1 MYYPASAS
9 FHSGWRAAR
18 PRIERVLY
26 SFPAML
32 HALVASLALAA
43 VMTFGDFFW
52 AALNLRHRVLYG
64 VVHGAVMCLFI
75 GVAIGIR
82 TRRPAAGA
90 LAGPLIG
97 VIAAGAFYVLAP
109 WLRLTAMF
117 PAWMVFWICF
127 ALLQA
132 KLAREGSLRSAI
144 VQGLVAATL
153 SGIAFYLISG
163 IWTRH
168 DPAGPNYVWNFI
180 AWSFA
185 FFPGFAVLF
194 WKKIGR

>member
-1 MYYPASAS
+1 
-9 FHSGWRAAR
+9 
-18 PRIERVLY
+18 
-26 SFPAML
+26 ML
-32 HALVASLALAA
+32 HALVASLALST

-52 AALNLRHRVLYG
+52 AALDLRHRVLYG
-64 VVHGAVMCLFI
+64 MVHGAVMCLFI
-75 GVAIGIR
+75 GLAVGIR
-82 TRRPAAGA
+82 TRQPAAGA

-127 ALLQA
+127 ALLQS
-132 KLAREGSLRSAI
+132 KLARDGSFRGAT
-144 VQGLVAATL
+144 VQGLVAAAL

-168 DPAGPNYVWNFI
+168 DPGGPNYAWYFI
-180 AWSFA
+180 AWSLA
-185 FFPGFAVLF
+185 FLPGFAVLF
-194 WKKIGR
+194 WKKVGTLNI